1 MRRRLFLDTGF
12 LIALEAADDQYHH
25 IALAHW
31 ENLTQLLPRMV
42 TTSYVFDEI
51 VTFFN
56 SRSRHNKAVDIGNLL
71 LASPSIQFIHI
82 DETLF
87 HEAWQYFVQH
97 SDKSYSLTDCAS
109 FIIMKRLRI
118 RTALT
123 FDNHFVQAGFAKEP
137 EITGSSVRY

>member
-1 MRRRLFLDTGF
+1 MKRRLFLDTGF
-12 LIALEAADDQYHH
+12 LIALEAVDDQYHP

-31 ENLTQLLPRMV
+31 ENLIQLLPRMV

-56 SRSRHNKAVDIGNLL
+56 SRSRHTKAVDIGNLL

-109 FIIMKRLRI
+109 FIMKRLRI

-137 EITGSSVRY
+137 EITDSSVRH